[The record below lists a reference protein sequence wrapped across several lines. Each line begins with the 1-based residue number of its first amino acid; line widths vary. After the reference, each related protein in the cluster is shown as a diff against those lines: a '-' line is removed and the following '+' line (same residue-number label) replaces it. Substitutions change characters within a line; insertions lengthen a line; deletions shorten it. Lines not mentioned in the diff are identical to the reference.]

1 MKPVLLF
8 RFDWTVMHY
17 VKHLIEVCVCVCAKN
32 WLVSRA
38 WWYLPLTWLTNHR
51 PLVLWWCWLG
61 RLTRKINPK
70 MTYNVSSGTLHP
82 TIPYHTCPHVILET
96 IADICFLS
104 GIYIDWG
111 KFSDEFGCQDHRS
124 RSRSFFGR
132 FKVTWYCYE
141 RSEIPS
147 PMALFFFSFWCS
159 CLHKLWDMHHI
170 T

>member
-1 MKPVLLF
+1 M
-8 RFDWTVMHY
+8 
-17 VKHLIEVCVCVCAKN
+17 
-32 WLVSRA
+32 
-38 WWYLPLTWLTNHR
+38 
-51 PLVLWWCWLG
+51 
-61 RLTRKINPK
+61 
-70 MTYNVSSGTLHP
+70 SSGTLHP

-141 RSEIPS
+141 RSEISS
-147 PMALFFFSFWCS
+147 PTALFFLVFDAVVYTNYEICTTHWITTGKHLLTLLTTSARNQEPRPTQPEPAVCVGWNEY
-159 CLHKLWDMHHI
+159 LAKAGVANRHI
-170 T
+170 A